1 MDRELKTLLGI
12 MATAIIVMIAMSNL
26 SLVTDLHTYRLTLTA
41 EGCVYAKSIGLQV
54 DKADGQCS
62 VQARFRPHSISP
74 GGVLHLDDD
83 RTIAVTDS
91 MLLATTLSDTDLPLT
106 QAQRDGVKW
115 FLVWM
120 GVALVVACVTFFKWG
135 RKPTNKRG

>member
-12 MATAIIVMIAMSNL
+12 VATVIIVMIAMSNL

-41 EGCVYAKSIGLQV
+41 EGCAYAQSIGLQV

-62 VQARFRPHSISP
+62 AQARFRPHSISP

-83 RTIAVTDS
+83 RAIAITDS
-91 MLLATTLSDTDLPLT
+91 ILLATALSDTDLPT
-106 QAQRDGVKW
+106 TPAQRNGLRW
-115 FLVWM
+115 FWAWM
-120 GVALVVACVTFFKWG
+120 GVATVVAGVTLYKWG
-135 RKPTNKRG
+135 RKPGNKRG